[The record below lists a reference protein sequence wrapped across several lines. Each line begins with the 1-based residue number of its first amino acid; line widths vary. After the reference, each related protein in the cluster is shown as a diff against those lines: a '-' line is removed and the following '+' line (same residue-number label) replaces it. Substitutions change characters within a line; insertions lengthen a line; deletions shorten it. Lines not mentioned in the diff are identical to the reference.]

1 MSETGSLFLS
11 RPWSPGPHII
21 YGPNNRKLQTEAP
34 MKITFFAPLPSS
46 VILPIDAQPQTCIQK
61 YILSYSHIAV
71 WESLSILCPRERV
84 CVCVTR
90 VPSSLSSIQVCVC
103 VCVCLRACNQGP
115 LLPLIPFQHTD
126 LSGPDRWP
134 TGVDSLLPIP
144 SCTLAGTRTNVLLPA
159 AGGKMN
165 EIPTAW
171 AVSAWGSL
179 GTREEALSGGC

>member
-103 VCVCLRACNQGP
+103 VCVCVRVTRVHSSLSFPFSTQTSQALTDDPQGWILSCPSP
-115 LLPLIPFQHTD
+115 L
-126 LSGPDRWP
+126 
-134 TGVDSLLPIP
+134 
-144 SCTLAGTRTNVLLPA
+144 
-159 AGGKMN
+159 
-165 EIPTAW
+165 
-171 AVSAWGSL
+171 
-179 GTREEALSGGC
+179 ALSQAHAPTCCYLQQEGRWMKYPRPGQ